1 VYAVVLALYD
11 VPAYTNHGCNQLA
24 KDGSTPGALHAR
36 IRDLYEGTSRQS
48 VRFRY
53 ALLAF
58 DLLMIAFIA
67 VSSFFPGNILIES
80 LDVLFGIGV
89 LAEFAA
95 RMWTTRSIRGELLN
109 PTGVADIIVIVS
121 LLAPLV
127 GENLAFLRA
136 IRAFRAL
143 RSYRLI
149 ERFRHDVPGFRRNEN
164 IVLASVHLGLFIFV
178 MTAIVYESQHHS
190 NPAITNY
197 ADALYFTVATLTTTG
212 FGDIT
217 LQGSW
222 GRLLAVLIMI
232 FGVSLFLNLVR
243 EMFRAPK
250 VNWRCRNCGLMQ
262 HDSDAIHCKH
272 CGRILH
278 MPHESDA

>member
-1 VYAVVLALYD
+1 VAA
-11 VPAYTNHGCNQLA
+11 
-24 KDGSTPGALHAR
+24 DGSLWRGSRAK
-36 IRDLYEGTSRQS
+36 IRDLYEGTSRSS

-58 DLLMIAFIA
+58 DLVMIVFIA
-67 VSSFFPGNILIES
+67 VSSFFPGSATVEV
-80 LDVLFGIGV
+80 LDAVFGLGV

-95 RMWTTRSIRGELLN
+95 RMWTTRSVRGELFS
-109 PTGVADIIVIVS
+109 PAGIADIIVIFS

-136 IRAFRAL
+136 VRAFRAL

-149 ERFRHDVPGFRRNEN
+149 ERLRHDVPGFRRSEN
-164 IVLASVHLGLFIFV
+164 VVLAASHLGLFIFV
-178 MTAIVYESQHHS
+178 MTAVVYESQHHS
-190 NPAITNY
+190 NPAINNY
-197 ADALYFTVATLTTTG
+197 ADALYFTVTTLTTTG

-243 EMFRAPK
+243 EIFRAPK
-250 VNWRCRNCGLMQ
+250 VNWRCRNCGLIQ
-262 HDSDAIHCKH
+262 HDADAIHCKH

-278 MPHESDA
+278 MPHESDV

>member
-1 VYAVVLALYD
+1 VYPTRSVLYD
-11 VPAYTNHGCNQLA
+11 VPDSTDERLTVVAA
-24 KDGSTPGALHAR
+24 DGSSPRALRAR
-36 IRDLYEGTSRQS
+36 IRDLYEGTSRRS
-48 VRFRY
+48 VTFRY
-53 ALLAF
+53 ALLGF
-58 DLLMIAFIA
+58 DLLMITFIA
-67 VSSFFPGNILIES
+67 VSSFFPGDIVIEV
-80 LDVLFGIGV
+80 LDALFGLGV

-95 RMWTTRSIRGELLN
+95 RMWTTRSVRGELLS
-109 PTGVADIIVIVS
+109 PAGVADIIVMIS

-127 GENLAFLRA
+127 GESLAFLRA
-136 IRAFRAL
+136 VRAFRTL

-149 ERFRHDVPGFRRNEN
+149 ERLRHDVPGFRRNQN
-164 IVLASVHLGLFIFV
+164 IVLAALHLSLFIFV
-178 MTAIVYESQHHS
+178 MTAVVYETQHHS
-190 NPAITNY
+190 NPAIANY

-217 LQGSW
+217 LEGSW

-232 FGVSLFLNLVR
+232 FGVSLFLNLAR

-250 VNWRCRNCGLMQ
+250 VSWRCRNCGLTQ

-278 MPHESDA
+278 MPHESDV

>member
-1 VYAVVLALYD
+1 MAEDGTTPRALR
-11 VPAYTNHGCNQLA
+11 
-24 KDGSTPGALHAR
+24 AR
-36 IRDLYEGTSRQS
+36 IRELYEGTSRQS

-53 ALLAF
+53 TLFAF
-58 DLLMIAFIA
+58 DLSMIVFIA
-67 VSSFFPGNILIES
+67 ISSFFPGSLLIES

-89 LAEFAA
+89 LTEFAA
-95 RMWTTRSIRGELLN
+95 RMWTTRNVRGEIVN
-109 PTGVADIIVIVS
+109 PTGIADIIVIVS

-136 IRAFRAL
+136 ARAFRTL

-149 ERFRHDVPGFRRNEN
+149 ERFRRDVPGFRRNEN

-190 NPAITNY
+190 NPQIANY
-197 ADALYFTVATLTTTG
+197 ADALYFTVTTLTTTG

-250 VNWRCRNCGLMQ
+250 VNWRCRNCGLLQ

-272 CGRILH
+272 CGRTLH